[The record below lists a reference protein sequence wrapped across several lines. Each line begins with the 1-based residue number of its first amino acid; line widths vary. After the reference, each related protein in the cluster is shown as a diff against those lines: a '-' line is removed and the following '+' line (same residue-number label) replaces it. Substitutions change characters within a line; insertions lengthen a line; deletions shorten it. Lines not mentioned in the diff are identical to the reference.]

1 MALESLP
8 TELILLV
15 FQQIADTEAL
25 QATART
31 CKKFQ
36 QVVEICLYSH
46 VLCTR
51 RASANR
57 LLELCRADPRRATY
71 VHDLQLVYSTRHHD
85 FQNTA
90 PVDLCFFPCLNSFV
104 SESPFCNSH
113 ARIGAKSESVWQA
126 DMQAYLRAFEQA
138 SLLSSIPS
146 CAKPLG
152 FLKSVILH
160 WTGSIS
166 SRFWRTTPLC
176 PIFLLPEL
184 QSLTVSCVKIR
195 VEDEDRDISQFA
207 KSTKLESLSFVESVV
222 SPRALEQ
229 ILSYPTALKR
239 LTLHEVTHHATDTLS
254 YDFLRD
260 DVETSH
266 EALEL
271 QAESLEEFD
280 FSGHHDP
287 RGMMSSRP
295 LTAFNLANFRS
306 LSYLK
311 LNWSVRLDQPPPN
324 LRTLV
329 LQDLSPLTFRG
340 GAENVLARLPK
351 LTECLKSASRR
362 QEGFQVDL
370 RLYRIPLHFFGH
382 HRRYDV
388 ADGDHQ
394 PLRRVFE
401 ELRHKMIDRYTLEEH
416 PGEDLADIPEDTS
429 PVSAGPPAT
438 ERETW
443 ENVPVRLR
451 ILTSKHRNFIPP
463 YLHGEKSHRWVVR
476 YDSDYLDIPPYFEN
490 SGNPEGDDSS
500 EDEDMQEA
508 FRLDSAMF

>member
-8 TELILLV
+8 TELVLLV

-31 CKKFQ
+31 CKKFK

-46 VLCTR
+46 VLFTR

-57 LLELCRADPRRATY
+57 LLQLCRADPRRATY
-71 VHDLQLVYSTRHHD
+71 VQDLQLVYSTRDHD
-85 FQNTA
+85 FQNSA
-90 PVDLCFFPCLNSFV
+90 PLDLCFFPCLNSFV

-138 SLLSSIPS
+138 SLLSSMPI

-152 FLKSVILH
+152 FLRSVTLH
-160 WTGSIS
+160 WTASIS
-166 SRFWRTTPLC
+166 SRFWKTTPLC

-184 QSLTVSCVKIR
+184 QSLTVSCIMIR
-195 VEDEDRDISQFA
+195 VEDEDRDVSEFFR
-207 KSTKLESLSFVESVV
+207 STKLESLSFVESIV

-229 ILSYPTALKR
+229 ILSYPAALKH
-239 LTLHEVTHHATDTLS
+239 LTLHEVTHHTTDTSS
-254 YDFLRD
+254 YDFLRN

-266 EALEL
+266 RALEF

-295 LTAFNLANFRS
+295 LTAFNLGDFRS

-362 QEGFQVDL
+362 HEGFQVDL

-382 HRRYDV
+382 HRRYDA
-388 ADGDHQ
+388 ADDDHQ

-401 ELRHKMIDRYTLEEH
+401 DLRHKMVDRYTLEEE
-416 PGEDLADIPEDTS
+416 PEEDLAESPEAMPSDRS
-429 PVSAGPPAT
+429 EPPAV
-438 ERETW
+438 EGGTW
-443 ENVPVRLR
+443 KDVPVRLR
-451 ILTSKHRNFIPP
+451 ILTSKHRHYIPP

-476 YDSDYLDIPPYFEN
+476 YDSEMLDIPYCEN
-490 SGNPEGDDSS
+490 SGNPEADESS
-500 EDEDMQEA
+500 EDEDMLEA
-508 FRLDSAMF
+508 FRLDSTMF